1 MNQNYNEMPN
11 GYLESINKGIQTVR
25 AFSGHMTRG
34 KGTQEERIQ
43 RLTEEFRNADAIVIG
58 AGAGLL
64 QEASILFRMKRPA
77 GPGGQGIS
85 M

>member
-25 AFSGHMTRG
+25 AFSGHMTCG

-43 RLTEEFRNADAIVIG
+43 RLIEELRNADAIVIG
-58 AGAGLL
+58 AGAALL
-64 QEASILFRMKRPA
+64 RHTRSSWNAIETNAPFTWSSA
-77 GPGGQGIS
+77 
-85 M
+85 